1 MKNLFFIMITILT
14 ISTANAGVGGTKADC
29 TAGVQSGR
37 GVAES
42 TAAVFTESEQAAADA
57 AKAKAKAKAGK
68 AK

>member
-1 MKNLFFIMITILT
+1 MKSLFLTMLVILT

-37 GVAES
+37 GVSES

-57 AKAKAKAKAGK
+57 AKAKAKGGK
-68 AK
+68 GK